1 MAIKINSFVEFNI
14 DTKMSTILIYGEMT
28 ISQGE
33 QMVVVMELH
42 HINILSFE
50 GETLVLDGHETFVF
64 H

>member
-1 MAIKINSFVEFNI
+1 
-14 DTKMSTILIYGEMT
+14 MT

-42 HINILSFE
+42 HINFLSFE